1 MLLADS
7 DAVFLQSPELAFS
20 HPGYIKTGT
29 LFFHDRVDPGP
40 YLSYVNNVMPVH
52 EWWHSIMHGRQPSP
66 MLEQSQFWK
75 GKTIHEMESGV
86 VVVNKGNTQVLLGIL
101 FAAWMN
107 TKKVRRT
114 TTYRYTHG
122 ETSLPLHKKHQTSLH
137 SYSCFDMHNCK
148 CVSAN
153 TACEFMSCTKT
164 TS

>member
-1 MLLADS
+1 MTLLADS

-40 YLSYVNNVMPVH
+40 YLSYANNVMPVH

-66 MLEQSQFWK
+66 MLKQSQFWK

-86 VVVNKGNTQVLLGIL
+86 VVVNKGNAQVLLGIL

-122 ETSLPLHKKHQTSLH
+122 ETSLQLHIGIRQACTHTAVLACITATVFLQTLH
-137 SYSCFDMHNCK
+137 ASSCH
-148 CVSAN
+148 AQRP
-153 TACEFMSCTKT
+153 
-164 TS
+164 